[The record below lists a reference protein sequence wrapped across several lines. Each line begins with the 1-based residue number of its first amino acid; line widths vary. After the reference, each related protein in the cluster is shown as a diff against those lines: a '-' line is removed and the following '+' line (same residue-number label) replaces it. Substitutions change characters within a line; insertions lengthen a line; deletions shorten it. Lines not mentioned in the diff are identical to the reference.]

1 MKKLLL
7 ALALTLASAPAM
19 AQTKAAPT
27 TNILQVLHD
36 DAVAASADA
45 KANNDVIA
53 QGCYDAIAMV
63 AAAKL
68 AASTTTGGGALLVFQ
83 KVRDFARLNA
93 SPTGTSLIVGCAP
106 LVQDAKLNFVQFF
119 ANIGG
124 AVLLK
129 GIIPIP

>member
-1 MKKLLL
+1 MTRTIPIHPSPS
-7 ALALTLASAPAM
+7 AAVNPAS
-19 AQTKAAPT
+19 
-27 TNILQVLHD
+27 LQGD
-36 DAVAASADA
+36 GM
-45 KANNDVIA
+45 
-53 QGCYDAIAMV
+53 GCHAGTDAMV

>member
-1 MKKLLL
+1 MRYILLVFAGL
-7 ALALTLASAPAM
+7 LMSVPAY
-19 AQTKAAPT
+19 AQTKAAQP
-27 TNILQVLHD
+27 NILQVIHD

-53 QGCYDAIAMV
+53 QTCYDAITVV
-63 AAAKL
+63 AQTKLDAAVV
-68 AASTTTGGGALLVFQ
+68 TGGGALLVFQ
-83 KVRDFARLNA
+83 KARDVMRLNA
-93 SPTGTSLIVGCAP
+93 SPIGTSLIVGCAP
-106 LVQDAKLNFVQFF
+106 LVQDAKVNFVQFF